1 MRPGSTTSNRGSY
14 RNGRK
19 HSWNLAGHERC
30 WPKHWSAFTV
40 DTTKRIYITLFFAT
54 VITMTGLGI
63 INPILPLYAKSMKA
77 TGVQLG
83 VVFASFALS
92 RSIFAPII
100 GQYSDR
106 HGRKNLMVAGLVL
119 FTLVSACFVYANS
132 PLTLTL
138 IRLLQGFAV
147 VLVTPVAQAYIG
159 DLTPV
164 GKEGKYMNLFYM
176 SFFAGMAIGP
186 YLGGYLADRFNMKAP
201 FYAMGGL
208 SLLGMVLMLLL
219 VPESSAIKSHDKK
232 GTPFFKSLLPVYKDK
247 PMVGIMTYMATRGFY
262 RWGFNTF
269 FPLIAIRAEKMS
281 PADIGLVLSVYMLFG
296 TIMQYPFG
304 LMADKFPSQKI
315 NLILIGGTCSAF
327 SMCAIAYSHSML
339 MFVTL
344 ATSMG
349 GFSSVSRASTVAIR
363 TERGRIYGMGS
374 ATGAFTTS
382 LSLGQVLGPILFGVI
397 ADISSIHAAFLVGG
411 LVGLTGTIV
420 SGIFLKSST
429 AY

>member
-1 MRPGSTTSNRGSY
+1 MN
-14 RNGRK
+14 K
-19 HSWNLAGHERC
+19 
-30 WPKHWSAFTV
+30 K
-40 DTTKRIYITLFFAT
+40 IYITLFFAT
-54 VITMTGLGI
+54 IITMTGLGI
-63 INPILPLYAKSMKA
+63 IDPILPLYAKSMKA

-83 VVFASFALS
+83 IIFGSFALS
-92 RSIFAPII
+92 RSIFAPFI

-106 HGRKNLMVAGLVL
+106 HGRKSLMIAGLAL
-119 FTLVSACFVYANS
+119 FTLVSACFVYADS

-164 GKEGKYMNLFYM
+164 GKEGKYMNLFLM

-186 YLGGYLADRFNMKAP
+186 YLGGYLTDSFNIKAP

-208 SLLGMVLMLLL
+208 SLLVMVLMLFL
-219 VPESSAIKSHDKK
+219 VPESPAIKSHDKK
-232 GTPFFKSLLPVYKDK
+232 RASFLRSLLPVFKDK
-247 PMVGIMTYMATRGFY
+247 PMIGIMVYMVTRGFY

-269 FPLIAIRAEKMS
+269 FPLIAVKAEKMS

-296 TIMQYPFG
+296 SIMQYPFG
-304 LMADKFPSQKI
+304 LVADKFPSQKV
-315 NLILIGGTCSAF
+315 NLILMGGTCSAV
-327 SMCAIAYSHSML
+327 SMCAVAYSHSML
-339 MFVTL
+339 MFVIL
-344 ATSMG
+344 AISMG
-349 GFSSVSRASTVAIR
+349 GFSSVSRASAIAIR

-397 ADISSIHAAFLVGG
+397 ADISSIPMAFLVGG
-411 LVGLTGTIV
+411 LVGLAGTIV
-420 SGIFLKSST
+420 SVVFFKSST

>member
-1 MRPGSTTSNRGSY
+1 MN
-14 RNGRK
+14 
-19 HSWNLAGHERC
+19 
-30 WPKHWSAFTV
+30 
-40 DTTKRIYITLFFAT
+40 KRIYITLFIAT

-63 INPILPLYAKSMKA
+63 IDPILPLYAKSMKA

-83 VVFASFALS
+83 IIFAGFALS
-92 RSIFAPII
+92 RSIFAPFI

-106 HGRKNLMVAGLVL
+106 HGRKYLMIAGLVL
-119 FTLVSACFVYANS
+119 FTVVSACFVYAGS

-147 VLVTPVAQAYIG
+147 VLVSPVAQAYIG

-164 GKEGKYMNLFYM
+164 GKEGKYMNLFFM

-186 YLGGYLADRFNMKAP
+186 YLGGYLADRFNIKAP

-208 SLLGMVLMLLL
+208 SLLVMVLMLFL
-219 VPESSAIKSHDKK
+219 VPESPAIKSRNKK
-232 GTPFFKSLLPVYKDK
+232 EPSFLKSLLPVFKDK
-247 PMVGIMTYMATRGFY
+247 PMIGIMAYMLTRGFY

-269 FPLIAIRAEKMS
+269 FPLIAARAEKMS

-296 TIMQYPFG
+296 SIMQYPFG
-304 LMADKFPSQKI
+304 VMADKFPSQKV
-315 NLILIGGTCSAF
+315 NLILMGGTCSAL
-327 SMCAIAYSHSML
+327 SMCAVAYSHSML
-339 MFVTL
+339 MYLVL
-344 ATSMG
+344 AISMG
-349 GFSSVSRASTVAIR
+349 GFSSVSRASVIAIR

-374 ATGAFTTS
+374 VTGAFTTS
-382 LSLGQVLGPILFGVI
+382 LSLGQVLGPVLFGVI
-397 ADISSIHAAFLVGG
+397 ADISSIPAAFLVGG

-420 SGIFLKSST
+420 AVIFFKSST

>member
-1 MRPGSTTSNRGSY
+1 MP
-14 RNGRK
+14 
-19 HSWNLAGHERC
+19 NLADRERSR
-30 WPKHWSAFTV
+30 PTLWSAFTA
-40 DTTKRIYITLFFAT
+40 DINKKIYVTLFFAT
-54 VITMTGLGI
+54 AITMTGLGVI
-63 INPILPLYAKSMKA
+63 DPILPLYAKGMKA

-83 VVFASFALS
+83 IIFASFALS

-106 HGRKNLMVAGLVL
+106 HGRKNLMIAGLAL
-119 FTLVSACFVYANS
+119 FTVVSACFVHANS

-164 GKEGKYMNLFYM
+164 GKEGKYTNLFFM
-176 SFFAGMAIGP
+176 SFFVGMAIGP
-186 YLGGYLADRFNMKAP
+186 YLGGYLTDRFNMKAP

-208 SLLGMVLMLLL
+208 SLLVMVLMLFL
-219 VPESSAIKSHDKK
+219 VPESSAIKRHAKK
-232 GTPFFKSLLPVYKDK
+232 TASFFKSLFLVYKDK
-247 PMVGIMTYMATRGFY
+247 PMIGIMTYMGTRGFY

-269 FPLIAIRAEKMS
+269 FPLVAIKAEMS
-281 PADIGLVLSVYMLFG
+281 PASIGLVLSVYMLFG
-296 TIMQYPFG
+296 SIVQYPFG
-304 LMADKFPSQKI
+304 FIADKFPSQKV

-327 SMCAIAYSHSML
+327 SMCAVAYSHSML
-339 MFVTL
+339 VFVIL
-344 ATSMG
+344 AMSMG
-349 GFSSVSRASTVAIR
+349 GFSSVSRASAVAIS

-397 ADISSIHAAFLVGG
+397 ADISSIPVAFLVGG

-420 SGIFLKSST
+420 SVIFFKYDT